1 MQYSYKLGLTLVNPS
16 TEINLTTYQEEID
29 RAVASYNLK
38 QKKAVNH
45 KTLVLLKIT
54 PKELIVALDSQ
65 ITLTA
70 PAKALRTFSQI
81 IIDEFPNFASKIL
94 YHNHLFRSFP
104 VVDDP
109 QIEQS
114 RIESVTKEISDQ
126 NLLEAMVRLCMK
138 ASDDRTIQEK
148 HILSKMKYLIHQA
161 GLL

>member
-54 PKELIVALDSQ
+54 PKELIVALDSE
-65 ITLTA
+65 IALTA

-126 NLLEAMVRLCMK
+126 KLLEAMVRLCMK
-138 ASDDRTIQEK
+138 ASEERTIQEK
-148 HILSKMKYLIHQA
+148 HVLSKIKYLLYQA
-161 GLL
+161 ELL

>member
-29 RAVASYNLK
+29 QAVASYNLK

-65 ITLTA
+65 ITLTT

-126 NLLEAMVRLCMK
+126 KLLEAMVRLCMK
-138 ASDDRTIQEK
+138 ASEERTIQEK
-148 HILSKMKYLIHQA
+148 HVLSKIKYLLYQA
-161 GLL
+161 ELL